1 MIEILPQ
8 PKKIFSEESQVHTQN
23 LKNKVLEL
31 DATLPNFREQIDS
44 LIATNK
50 LLQDAAV
57 RADFCQPNSAFAEI
71 IRRFEEVFY
80 LLRDRHSEVDWITK
94 ELLLEIIGVANQ
106 IINEFCLE
114 IETSKDWMKIQC
126 DLFEQLHEDLS
137 LELEVFDTLEEINS
151 QDKKDKGEPFGVDNT
166 SEGIHLFDID
176 FRTDLDG
183 DFEEDFANPSYIN
196 ISNISS
202 QLNSLDGFLII
213 QEDRDLDMASEPFED
228 ISGMASRELEGL
240 FPDLFSDTADTI
252 SLDGDLD
259 SNLDGFFDASG
270 DLGKETPLGD
280 ENILPKPEILA
291 EIFTESPFEVL
302 ANASDSH
309 EYEPM
314 PQEISA
320 SESIVLEDILEEVL
334 EDMPEARHEA
344 RYENPAEVTAEEL
357 VNEDGDEAIADH
369 YDHDHHD
376 NIEFKAIEEDW
387 IAEIAPESDRGISI
401 IPLLR
406 ELEVP
411 STPLSFDLVEDNYAD
426 ITISSDFFEA
436 IDNGDD
442 RSIAG
447 DFFESL
453 EGDLISSDFFES
465 LEQDDISIGLTD
477 SDMGDDDMSIGLIAN
492 DFFASLKQDKEQDH
506 NISVELINTDFF
518 VALEQGDDIPD
529 DVDHSLG
536 LDQDFQLASLTD
548 AEIVREDFSVSD
560 IDTSL
565 EESPIYH
572 NSIDNTPTDWQDL
585 SQLDLGDREM
595 SYAEFT
601 NLSLTANYEMS
612 PETDGGDLIEAK
624 ASQGDVSDSEET
636 IRLPLNHVE
645 LLRDLSEELLLRKGS
660 LDVYLEEMQMLSG
673 EVQKHLQLLEPK
685 LANDNPEA
693 ISNLQGAIARIANVI
708 ELADKQTD
716 VMSQDICHL
725 RKNLRQVL
733 KCPVSRLV
741 RKFPRILREMSLHNG
756 KQVELIVKGA
766 EIGLERAM
774 AAVVAESMEVLLRN
788 ALDHG
793 IESIDDR
800 QRMGKT
806 PQGKIELMATQS
818 DEGIQIKVSDDGR
831 GLDMEKIRQQFE
843 QAIAVTD
850 RSEFSAMDMSD
861 EQLTNLI
868 FEPDFNLINSS
879 VQGAKLSDVRAKLGE
894 FGGSITVHSER
905 GKGTQFTLM
914 LPNLLSLMRV
924 LLIDIDRMCLAISS
938 KNVWE
943 VIAIEDQALNQT
955 LEGKETLLWRDRT
968 LPIVQLNSL
977 LQINCRQTL
986 SQGAELSQSW
996 GYPYRSETHS
1006 SGRNPSS
1013 FLIIHHENNFF
1024 ALQVDGCWHEQEA
1037 TFQPIE
1043 GDILLPQVFLGSV
1056 ILGNNQAVALL
1067 NPAELASQFLRSLPK
1082 ENEQLS
1088 RPHPVSLNNLSS
1100 LSDFFSAGDRSS
1112 ELPPVKLP
1120 VQVTTIAERLE
1131 RSPKLENLESS
1142 GLFTDAIAKSS
1153 PRKLLHPR
1161 VLIVESSANVR
1172 RYLAMTLTKSGFVTE
1187 QVQNAKEALA
1197 LLKTE
1202 VTLSQ
1207 NFDVMI
1213 TDLEMPQMDGF
1224 KLLSTV
1230 RSDTDLRN
1238 LPIVALMA
1246 KNNENG
1252 QKLALELGA
1261 NACFSKPYQEKELV
1275 NKLKQL
1281 IA

>member
-8 PKKIFSEESQVHTQN
+8 PKKIFSEESQVHTQDM
-23 LKNKVLEL
+23 KNKVLEL
-31 DATLPNFREQIDS
+31 DSTLPNFREQIDS

-50 LLQDAAV
+50 LLQAAAV
-57 RADFCQPNSAFAEI
+57 RADFCQPNSAFAET

-151 QDKKDKGEPFGVDNT
+151 KDKSEPFGLDNT
-166 SEGIHLFDID
+166 SEGMHLFDID
-176 FRTDLDG
+176 FRTDLD
-183 DFEEDFANPSYIN
+183 DAFEEDFANPSYLSN
-196 ISNISS
+196 INISS
-202 QLNSLDGFLII
+202 QLNGLDGFLII
-213 QEDRDLDMASEPFED
+213 QEDQDLAIDASEPFEN
-228 ISGMASRELEGL
+228 ISAMASRELEGL
-240 FPDLFSDTADTI
+240 FPDLFSDASDTI
-252 SLDGDLD
+252 DILDDDLDGV
-259 SNLDGFFDASG
+259 SEGSS
-270 DLGKETPLGD
+270 DLGKETPIGD
-280 ENILPKPEILA
+280 ENILPMPEILA

-302 ANASDSH
+302 ANDSDSD
-309 EYEPM
+309 EYDPM

-320 SESIVLEDILEEVL
+320 RESIVLEDI
-334 EDMPEARHEA
+334 PEARHA
-344 RYENPAEVTAEEL
+344 NP
-357 VNEDGDEAIADH
+357 
-369 YDHDHHD
+369 
-376 NIEFKAIEEDW
+376 
-387 IAEIAPESDRGISI
+387 S

-411 STPLSFDLVEDNYAD
+411 SELPSLDLIEDNYVD
-426 ITISSDFFEA
+426 ISISSDFFEA

-442 RSIAG
+442 RSISG

-506 NISVELINTDFF
+506 NISIELINTDFF

-536 LDQDFQLASLTD
+536 LDQDFQLASLAD

-572 NSIDNTPTDWQDL
+572 NNIDNTSTDWQDL

-612 PETDGGDLIEAK
+612 PETDGVDLIEAK
-624 ASQGDVSDSEET
+624 ASQSDGSDNEET

-645 LLRDLSEELLLRKGS
+645 LLGDLSEELLLRKGS
-660 LDVYLEEMQMLSG
+660 IDVYLEEMQMLSG
-673 EVQKHLQLLEPK
+673 EVQKYLQLLEPK
-685 LANDNPEA
+685 FANDNPEA
-693 ISNLQGAIARIANVI
+693 IANLQGAIARIANVI

-716 VMSQDICHL
+716 AMSHDICHL
-725 RKNLRQVL
+725 RKNLRRVL
-733 KCPVSRLV
+733 KCPVSSLV
-741 RKFPRILREMSLHNG
+741 RKFPRILRELSLHNG

-766 EIGLERAM
+766 EIGLERAI

-831 GLDMEKIRQQFE
+831 GLDMQKIRQQFE

-850 RSEFSAMDMSD
+850 RSEFSDVDMKD

-879 VQGAKLSDVRAKLGE
+879 AQGAKLSDVKAKLGE

-938 KNVWE
+938 KNVLE
-943 VIAIEDQALNQT
+943 VISIEDQDLNQT
-955 LEGKETLLWRDRT
+955 LEGKETLLWRDRV

-996 GYPYRSETHS
+996 GYPYRSETQS
-1006 SGRNPSS
+1006 SSRNPSS

-1024 ALQVDGCWHEQEA
+1024 ALQSDGCWHEQEA
-1037 TFQPIE
+1037 TFQHIE
-1043 GDILLPQVFLGSV
+1043 GDILLPQIFLGSV

-1088 RPHPVSLNNLSS
+1088 HPHPVGLNNLSS
-1100 LSDFFSAGDRSS
+1100 LSDFFSAGDRSP

-1120 VQVTTIAERLE
+1120 VQVTTIADRLE

>member
-71 IRRFEEVFY
+71 IKHFEEVFY

-114 IETSKDWMKIQC
+114 IETSKDWMKIQG

-166 SEGIHLFDID
+166 SEGMHLFDID
-176 FRTDLDG
+176 FRTDLDS
-183 DFEEDFANPSYIN
+183 DFEEDFANSSYIN
-196 ISNISS
+196 NINISS

-240 FPDLFSDTADTI
+240 FPDLFSDAADTI
-252 SLDGDLD
+252 DSLDGDLD
-259 SNLDGFFDASG
+259 GDPDEFSDSSG
-270 DLGKETPLGD
+270 DLGQETLIGD
-280 ENILPKPEILA
+280 EGKLPKPEILA
-291 EIFTESPFEVL
+291 DIFTESPFEVL
-302 ANASDSH
+302 ANSSDPH

-314 PQEISA
+314 PQEIS
-320 SESIVLEDILEEVL
+320 SGESIVLEDILEEVL
-334 EDMPEARHEA
+334 EDIPEDIPEA
-344 RYENPAEVTAEEL
+344 RYENPLEVTSEEL
-357 VNEDGDEAIADH
+357 INGDGDEAIAD
-369 YDHDHHD
+369 YQDHD
-376 NIEFKAIEEDW
+376 NIEVKAIEEDW

-401 IPLLR
+401 MPLLR

-411 STPLSFDLVEDNYAD
+411 SESSSFDLIEDNYAD
-426 ITISSDFFEA
+426 ISISSDFFEA
-436 IDNGDD
+436 INTGDD
-442 RSIAG
+442 LSIAG

-477 SDMGDDDMSIGLIAN
+477 SDMGDDDRSIGLIAN
-492 DFFASLKQDKEQDH
+492 DFFASLKQDKEQDN

-529 DVDHSLG
+529 DIDHSLG
-536 LDQDFQLASLTD
+536 LHQDFQLASLAA

-572 NSIDNTPTDWQDL
+572 NSIDDTPTDWQDL

-595 SYAEFT
+595 SYAEFA

-612 PETDGGDLIEAK
+612 PETDGGDLIEAR
-624 ASQGDVSDSEET
+624 AFQGDVSDNEET

-645 LLRDLSEELLLRKGS
+645 LLGDLSEELLLRKGN

-673 EVQKHLQLLEPK
+673 EVQKHFQLLEPK
-685 LANDNPEA
+685 FANDNPEA
-693 ISNLQGAIARIANVI
+693 IANLQGAIARITNVI

-716 VMSQDICHL
+716 AMSHDICHL

-733 KCPVSRLV
+733 KCPVSSLV

-793 IESIDDR
+793 IESVDDR
-800 QRMGKT
+800 QRIGKT
-806 PQGKIELMATQS
+806 PQGKIELIATQS
-818 DEGIQIKVSDDGR
+818 DEGIQIKVCDDGR

-843 QAIAVTD
+843 QAIAD
-850 RSEFSAMDMSD
+850 RSEFSAVDMSD

-868 FEPDFNLINSS
+868 FEPDFDLINSS
-879 VQGAKLSDVRAKLGE
+879 IQGAKLSDVRAKLSE
-894 FGGSITVHSER
+894 FGGSITVHSEM

-943 VIAIEDQALNQT
+943 VISIEDKALNQT
-955 LEGKETLLWRDRT
+955 FEGKETLLWRDRV

-996 GYPYRSETHS
+996 GYPYRSETQS

-1013 FLIIHHENNFF
+1013 FLVIHHENNFF
-1024 ALQVDGCWHEQEA
+1024 ALQADGCWHEQEA
-1037 TFQPIE
+1037 TFQHIE
-1043 GDILLPQVFLGSV
+1043 GDILLPQIFLGSV

-1088 RPHPVSLNNLSS
+1088 RPHPVGLNNLSS
-1100 LSDFFSAGDRSS
+1100 LSDFFSAGDRSP

-1120 VQVTTIAERLE
+1120 MQVTTIAERLE
-1131 RSPKLENLESS
+1131 RSPKSENLESS

-1213 TDLEMPQMDGF
+1213 TDLEMPHMDGF

-1230 RSDTDLRN
+1230 RSDTDLCN